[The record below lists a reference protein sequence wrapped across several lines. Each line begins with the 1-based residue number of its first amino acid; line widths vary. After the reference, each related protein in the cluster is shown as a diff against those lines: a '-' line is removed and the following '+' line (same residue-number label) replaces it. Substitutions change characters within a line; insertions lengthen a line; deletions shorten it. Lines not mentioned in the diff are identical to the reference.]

1 MPGEFFISPAAAR
14 TLPSGKIRLI
24 ANQARDAGLVR
35 RASTSRRLR
44 GNEERCFCATEHFHK
59 PKLVIAG
66 IRERDSNP
74 DALEHFV
81 HEYLTRS
88 HRDNRE
94 EGCPSAALLDEMG
107 RCDDTTRR
115 AYTASLLELVDEI
128 AAAAGVDPKE
138 ERTKLLGVYA
148 LLVGTLQL
156 SRDVIKTPR
165 QAGDTNVERRS

>member
-66 IRERDSNP
+66 IRERDKLAPAPENRS
-74 DALEHFV
+74 
-81 HEYLTRS
+81 TRDIY
-88 HRDNRE
+88 H
-94 EGCPSAALLDEMG
+94 
-107 RCDDTTRR
+107 RR
-115 AYTASLLELVDEI
+115 ASLNVVSSLL
-128 AAAAGVDPKE
+128 
-138 ERTKLLGVYA
+138 LG
-148 LLVGTLQL
+148 
-156 SRDVIKTPR
+156 I
-165 QAGDTNVERRS
+165 